1 MIIAQ
6 MVKKYNRHVYERKIK
21 VMEELKVFEN
31 AEFGSVRT
39 TTVNGEIMFVGK
51 DVAEILEYQNG
62 SRDINRHVD
71 EEDRHKVML
80 FDGNQNKETI
90 IINESGLYS
99 LILSSKMPNAKKFK
113 HWVTADVLPAIRK
126 TGMYA
131 TEELLE
137 NPDLAIQ
144 AFTALKLERE
154 KNKKLN
160 TTVKVQEQQI
170 MELQPKASYYD
181 LVLNCPDLLSVT
193 VIAKD
198 YGKSA
203 KWLNNFLKEHKI
215 QFKQGGIWLLYKE
228 YAEKGYTSTKTHTV
242 NGNDGKQHSK
252 VNTYWTQ
259 KGRLFIYALL
269 KSEGILPIMEQKS
282 A

>member
-1 MIIAQ
+1 
-6 MVKKYNRHVYERKIK
+6 
-21 VMEELKVFEN
+21 
-31 AEFGSVRT
+31 
-39 TTVNGEIMFVGK
+39 MFVGK

-62 SRDINRHVD
+62 SRDINRHID

-131 TEELLE
+131 TDELLD

-154 KNKKLN
+154 KK
-160 TTVKVQEQQI
+160 
-170 MELQPKASYYD
+170 
-181 LVLNCPDLLSVT
+181 
-193 VIAKD
+193 
-198 YGKSA
+198 
-203 KWLNNFLKEHKI
+203 
-215 QFKQGGIWLLYKE
+215 
-228 YAEKGYTSTKTHTV
+228 
-242 NGNDGKQHSK
+242 
-252 VNTYWTQ
+252 
-259 KGRLFIYALL
+259 
-269 KSEGILPIMEQKS
+269 
-282 A
+282 

>member
-1 MIIAQ
+1 
-6 MVKKYNRHVYERKIK
+6 
-21 VMEELKVFEN
+21 MEELKVFEN

-99 LILSSKMPNAKKFK
+99 LILSSKMPNAKK
-113 HWVTADVLPAIRK
+113 
-126 TGMYA
+126 
-131 TEELLE
+131 
-137 NPDLAIQ
+137 
-144 AFTALKLERE
+144 
-154 KNKKLN
+154 LN

-203 KWLNNFLKEHKI
+203 KWLNNFLKEHQI

-269 KSEGILPIMEQKS
+269 KNEGILPIMEQKQI

>member
-1 MIIAQ
+1 
-6 MVKKYNRHVYERKIK
+6 
-21 VMEELKVFEN
+21 MEELKVFEN

-51 DVAEILEYQNG
+51 DVAEILGYTNP
-62 SRDINRHVD
+62 SKALADHVD
-71 EEDRHKVML
+71 EDDKLNNESLSSFELNLGQRGGWL
-80 FDGNQNKETI
+80 
-90 IINESGLYS
+90 INESGLYS

-181 LVLNCPDLLSVT
+181 LVLNCNDLLSVT

-215 QFKQGGIWLLYKE
+215 QFKQGKIWLLYKE
-228 YAEKGYTSTKTHTV
+228 YAEQGYTSTKTHTV

-269 KSEGILPIMEQKS
+269 KSEGILPIMEQEQI